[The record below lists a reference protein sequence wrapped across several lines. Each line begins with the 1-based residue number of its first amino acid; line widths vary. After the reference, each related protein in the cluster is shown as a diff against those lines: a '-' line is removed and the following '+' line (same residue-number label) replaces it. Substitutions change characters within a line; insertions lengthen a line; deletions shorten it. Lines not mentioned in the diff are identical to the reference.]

1 VVVVA
6 VVVGVRNLRPAAAV
20 AAGVESN
27 PRSVAVE
34 AAEAADTLHLQAVA
48 AAGANPTCDYLLMP
62 P

>member
-6 VVVGVRNLRPAAAV
+6 VVVRNLRPGAV

-27 PRSVAVE
+27 PRSVEVE